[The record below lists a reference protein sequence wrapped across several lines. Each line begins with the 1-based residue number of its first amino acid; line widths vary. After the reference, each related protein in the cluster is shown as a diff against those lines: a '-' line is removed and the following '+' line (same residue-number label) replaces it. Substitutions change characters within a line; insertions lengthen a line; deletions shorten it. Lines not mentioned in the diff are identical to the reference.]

1 MCIANVT
8 VEGDLDF
15 ETSEN
20 HSVLIR
26 ASDKGE
32 KFKRVPFAVTVV
44 DVNDKP
50 TVGRQKSA
58 NRHHV

>member
-1 MCIANVT
+1 MA
-8 VEGDLDF
+8 GDIDF

-20 HSVLIR
+20 HSVFIR
-26 ASDKGE
+26 ATDKGE
-32 KFKRVPFAVTVV
+32 KFKEASFSVTVV

-50 TVGRQKSA
+50 TVGIEKSA